1 MVCERY
7 WEHKRFESKPFW
19 QVHFGVVD
27 ADSGNILKFTSAN
40 RWTDK
45 ATATDIY
52 NKVKETGSAIITKVV
67 TKRKV
72 AEYTEKTSNA
82 CAPKVQLNYLKQNK

>member
-1 MVCERY
+1 MIY
-7 WEHKRFESKPFW
+7 LNKRFESKPFW

-27 ADSGNILKFTSAN
+27 ADSGNILKFTSVN

-45 ATATDIY
+45 ATATNIY

-72 AEYTEKTSNA
+72 EKVPLLYDLTTLQKEANF
-82 CAPKVQLNYLKQNK
+82 

>member
-40 RWTDK
+40 RWADK
-45 ATATDIY
+45 GTATDIY
-52 NKVKETGSAIITKVV
+52 DKVKDTGSAIITKVV

-72 AEYTEKTSNA
+72 EK
-82 CAPKVQLNYLKQNK
+82 APLLYDLTTLQKEANF